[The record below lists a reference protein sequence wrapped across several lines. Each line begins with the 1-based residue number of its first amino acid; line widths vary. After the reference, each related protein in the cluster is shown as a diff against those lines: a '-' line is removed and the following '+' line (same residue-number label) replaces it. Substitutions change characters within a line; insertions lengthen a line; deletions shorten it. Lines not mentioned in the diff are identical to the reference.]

1 MSSEAHE
8 LLDFEVRW
16 YPLGGGPSQQIHER
30 FAMSDRDFFTKV
42 NDLLEK
48 EPPEALSPVAV
59 DKMRGVVRRRL
70 WMAK

>member
-1 MSSEAHE
+1 MSPEAQE

-30 FAMSDRDFFTKV
+30 FGMSDRDYFIKV
-42 NDLLEK
+42 NDSLETD
-48 EPPEALSPVAV
+48 PPETLSPVAV